1 MELTNLNKDRKLRR
15 KPSIDLS
22 TMVYGKLPPQA
33 KDLEEAV
40 LGAILLEK
48 SAFDTVVEIL
58 KPECFYV
65 EGNQRIFRAMQ
76 GLAQMSRPIDILTVV
91 DELKTREE
99 LDIAGGAY
107 YVTKLTNAVV
117 SSANIEAHARI
128 ILQKFIQRELIRI
141 SGEIIGDAY
150 EDSTDVFDLLDDAE
164 SKLFEITNNHLRK
177 NFDSIDT
184 VLVKTIQ
191 RIEDLRNKN
200 EDFSGVPSGFPSL
213 DRITYGW
220 QSTDLIVLAARPS
233 VGKTAFA
240 LNLARSAALHPTKS
254 TPVAIFSL
262 EMSASQLVQ
271 RILSAESEIW
281 LEKIARGKLEEHEM
295 KQLYAKGIQRLA
307 QAPIFI
313 DDTAALNI
321 FELRAKCRRL
331 KNKHHVGLIII
342 DYLQLMSGTGE
353 NRNSNREQEISR
365 ISRDLKGLAKELQ
378 VPIIAL
384 SQLSR
389 EVEKRKEG
397 NKMPQLSDL
406 RECVTGDTLVWLTDG
421 SRRPIKDLVGQQ
433 VNLWTLDQDHQ
444 LTESI
449 SECIWRVGEKE
460 IFELCLASGRTLKAS
475 AEHRILCFDGW
486 NTFAKIKAGDRVAVS
501 KENPASTQ
509 DLVEKN
515 SGFANGLQKSA
526 QVPWSSHLRAS
537 FSNTRQLTTFEYP
550 MPEDDHQTL
559 VQTAVFWDP
568 VVAVLPCGKEQVYDL
583 TVNDTHNWFANE
595 GIVTHNSGAIEQ
607 DADLVMFLY
616 RPEYY
621 DITSNEFG
629 ENNKGETHVRIAKHR
644 NGSLETI
651 KLKAL
656 LHIQKF
662 IEEDSS
668 GYDKP
673 GLPPGSWKP
682 VQDPEGGGG
691 AKLYIQAGSKMN
703 DLPMD
708 ED

>member
-1 MELTNLNKDRKLRR
+1 MDITNLNKDRNKTRR
-15 KPSIDLS
+15 KSSIDLS
-22 TMVYGKLPPQA
+22 TMVYGKVPPQA

-40 LGAILLEK
+40 LGAIMLEK

-65 EGNQRIFRAMQ
+65 ESHQRIYRAMQ
-76 GLAQMSRPIDILTVV
+76 GLQQKNQPIDILTVV
-91 DELKTREE
+91 EELRTREE
-99 LDIAGGAY
+99 LEMVGGPY

-117 SSANIEAHARI
+117 SSANIETHSRI

-141 SGEIIGDAY
+141 SGEIISDSY

-184 VLVKTIQ
+184 VLVKTVQ
-191 RIEDLRNKN
+191 RIEDMRHRN
-200 EDFSGVPSGFPSL
+200 EDITGVPSGFPSL

-220 QSTDLIVLAARPS
+220 QNTDLIILAARPS

-240 LNLARSAALHPTKS
+240 LNLARNACLHPTKQ
-254 TPVAIFSL
+254 TPIAFFSL
-262 EMSASQLVQ
+262 EMSAGQLVQ

-307 QAPIFI
+307 KAPMFI

-331 KNKHHVGLIII
+331 KNKHNIGLIII
-342 DYLQLMSGTGE
+342 DYLQLMSGT
-353 NRNSNREQEISR
+353 NDRNSNREQEISK

-406 RECVTGDTLVWLTDG
+406 RE
-421 SRRPIKDLVGQQ
+421 
-433 VNLWTLDQDHQ
+433 
-444 LTESI
+444 
-449 SECIWRVGEKE
+449 
-460 IFELCLASGRTLKAS
+460 
-475 AEHRILCFDGW
+475 
-486 NTFAKIKAGDRVAVS
+486 
-501 KENPASTQ
+501 
-509 DLVEKN
+509 
-515 SGFANGLQKSA
+515 
-526 QVPWSSHLRAS
+526 
-537 FSNTRQLTTFEYP
+537 
-550 MPEDDHQTL
+550 
-559 VQTAVFWDP
+559 
-568 VVAVLPCGKEQVYDL
+568 
-583 TVNDTHNWFANE
+583 
-595 GIVTHNSGAIEQ
+595 SGAIEQ
-607 DADLVMFLY
+607 DADMVMFLY

-621 DITSNEFG
+621 DITANEFG
-629 ENNKGETHVRIAKHR
+629 ESNKGETHVRIAKHR
-644 NGSLETI
+644 NGSLETV
-651 KLKAL
+651 KLRAL

-662 IEEDSS
+662 AEMEGD
-668 GYDKP
+668 DNL
-673 GLPPGSWKP
+673 GLGSNWRP
-682 VQDPEGGGG
+682 VPSDTGGGG
-691 AKLYIQAGSKMN
+691 EQPGGARLYIQAGSKMN

-708 ED
+708 DGEDTPF